1 MGTGLTFTKKKKK
14 KKIPIER
21 PYSQTQ
27 GRVMANEQFFKSSLK
42 YLTLLNLML
51 SGKKLVKVQ
60 DEEL

>member
-1 MGTGLTFTKKKKK
+1 MGTGLTFTKK

-27 GRVMANEQFFKSSLK
+27 GRLATNELFFKSSLR

-51 SGKKLVKVQ
+51 SEKKLVKAEN
-60 DEEL
+60 EEL

>member
-14 KKIPIER
+14 ISIER

-27 GRVMANEQFFKSSLK
+27 GRLATNELFFKSSLR

-51 SGKKLVKVQ
+51 SEKKLVKVEN
-60 DEEL
+60 EEL